1 MFEAVLEV
9 KSLSHRGAVQTD
21 KLEAANFLCP
31 TFVTIQQRLIAET
44 RDIPLLR
51 LRAVMEYDE
60 AQYNIPLPKKNSD
73 ASPWLFNPKECIFDG
88 VYVACGDD
96 LSTGD
101 KEVIIALVLALGGN
115 WDAEITDRTTH
126 FVTALDNNEK
136 AKEQSDLIRV
146 LPHWIDTCAQ
156 LKRPLDEGI
165 FRFPNPTVQTDCM
178 YDGKIKKSAPPK
190 QHLKFTHGMNL
201 AEHLMA
207 LAPVFGL
214 LDGFQFRIDDDAP
227 NPQIIRRLIESSGGK
242 VVNEFT
248 PPKAPYNTVNIYICQ
263 YRDASFYS
271 EYLGSGDA
279 VVVSPLWLYYILHKK
294 SCISPLQNIFHH
306 PLPAQTLYKDN
317 YSIAITNYVGESRQY
332 LQFLIESLGAK
343 YAPALNAE
351 TDSLVACQAAGPKY
365 EAAMEWDLL
374 AVNHIYLEHCYAEYN
389 LFTPAKIRYL
399 TYQQGGSLLPTVGQQ
414 ALNLTVLR
422 RLDAETSHSDT
433 RLRSKRVNNESIT
446 EATTSFAPP
455 QKRPRPAAAVS
466 SLASQPSAAEK
477 PATQSLP
484 AMLQYRLL
492 ITGVSEFKRLRQV
505 QALIRAAPNWEMTED
520 PLTATHVVA
529 RGIYRTAK
537 LLASLA
543 HAPTYLNVSFL
554 AASADAGAL
563 ADPADPRFTL
573 HDEETERAL
582 GRRLPEILA
591 RARVFHTQGG
601 LLQGYT
607 FHLTGGIK
615 GGFEVIDGLI
625 RVHGGNPSVHLIK
638 ATSRIAEDCI
648 PSRVVVGTS
657 GEITEKVIMVTIP
670 EQTAF
675 LRAFSKH
682 VPNGLCFSGEWLLTC
697 ILKMELDLD
706 ESHTLK
712 AL

>member
-1 MFEAVLEV
+1 MVDYNEV
-9 KSLSHRGAVQTD
+9 
-21 KLEAANFLCP
+21 
-31 TFVTIQQRLIAET
+31 
-44 RDIPLLR
+44 
-51 LRAVMEYDE
+51 
-60 AQYNIPLPKKNSD
+60 QYNIPLPKKNSE

-88 VYVACGDD
+88 VYVACGND

-126 FVTALDNNEK
+126 FVTVLDNNEK
-136 AKEQSDLIRV
+136 AKKRSDIIRV

-165 FRFPNPTVQTDCM
+165 YRFPNPTVQTDCM
-178 YDGKIKKSAPPK
+178 YDGRIKKSAPPK
-190 QHLKFTHGMNL
+190 QQIRFTHGMNL
-201 AEHLMA
+201 AENLMS
-207 LAPVFGL
+207 LAPVSGL
-214 LDGFQFRIDDDAP
+214 LDGFEFRIDDDAP
-227 NPQIIRRLIESSGGK
+227 NSQIIRRLIESSGGK
-242 VVNEFT
+242 VVNKFT
-248 PPKAPYNTVNIYICQ
+248 LLKAPYNTVNIYICQ
-263 YRDASFYS
+263 YRDAPFYS
-271 EYLGSGDA
+271 EYLCSGDA
-279 VVVSPLWLYYILHKK
+279 VVVSPLWLYYILHTE

-306 PLPAQTLYKDN
+306 PLPVQTLYKDN

-332 LQFLIESLGAK
+332 LQFLIESLGAR

-351 TDSLVACQAAGPKY
+351 TDCLVACQAAGPKY
-365 EAAMEWDLL
+365 EAAIEWDLL
-374 AVNHIYLEHCYAEYN
+374 AVNHIYLEYCYAEYN
-389 LFTPAKIRYL
+389 LFTPARIRYL

-414 ALNLTVLR
+414 ALNLATLR
-422 RLDAETSHSDT
+422 RLDAETNHLDT
-433 RLRSKRVNNESIT
+433 RLRFKRTNNESTT
-446 EATTSFAPP
+446 ETSFGPT
-455 QKRPRPAAAVS
+455 QKRPRPATVIS
-466 SLASQPSAAEK
+466 SLAAEK
-477 PATQSLP
+477 PATQSPL
-484 AMLQYRLL
+484 AMPQYRLL

-505 QALIRAAPNWEMTED
+505 QALISAAPNWEMTED

-554 AASADAGAL
+554 TVSAESGTL
-563 ADPADPRFTL
+563 ADPADPRFAL

-591 RARVFHTQGG
+591 RARVFHAQGG

-607 FHLTGGIK
+607 FHLTAGIK

-625 RVHGGNPSVHLIK
+625 RVHGGNPSVYLAK

-675 LRAFSKH
+675 LRAFRKH

-697 ILKMELDLD
+697 ILKMELDFD

-712 AL
+712 IA

>member
-1 MFEAVLEV
+1 VLG
-9 KSLSHRGAVQTD
+9 SRGAVQTD
-21 KLEAANFLCP
+21 NLEAADFLCP
-31 TFVTIQQRLIAET
+31 TFVTTQQRLIAEA

-60 AQYNIPLPKKNSD
+60 VQYNIPLPKKNSD

-88 VYVACGDD
+88 VYVACGND
-96 LSTGD
+96 LSAGD

-126 FVTALDNNEK
+126 FVTALDDNEK
-136 AKEQSDLIRV
+136 AKERSDLIRV

-190 QHLKFTHGMNL
+190 QHLRFTHGMNL
-201 AEHLMA
+201 AEHLIS

-214 LDGFQFRIDDDAP
+214 LNGFEFQIDEDAP

-242 VVNEFT
+242 VVNKFT

-263 YRDASFYS
+263 YRDAPFYS
-271 EYLGSGDA
+271 EYLRFGDA
-279 VVVSPLWLYYILHKK
+279 VVVSPLWLYYILHTE

-351 TDSLVACQAAGPKY
+351 TDCLVACQAAGPKY

-374 AVNHIYLEHCYAEYN
+374 AVNHIYLEHCYAECN
-389 LFTPAKIRYL
+389 LFTPARIWYL

-414 ALNLTVLR
+414 ALNLAVLR
-422 RLDAETSHSDT
+422 RLDAETSHLDT
-433 RLRSKRVNNESIT
+433 QLRSKRANNESTT
-446 EATTSFAPP
+446 EATAFFGPA
-455 QKRPRPAAAVS
+455 QKRSRPATAVS
-466 SLASQPSAAEK
+466 SLASQPSAVEK
-477 PATQSLP
+477 PAKQTSTGV
-484 AMLQYRLL
+484 LQYRLL

-505 QALIRAAPNWEMTED
+505 QALIRAAPNWEMAED

-563 ADPADPRFTL
+563 ADPVDPRFAL

-601 LLQGYT
+601 LLKGYT
-607 FHLTGGIK
+607 FHLTSGIK

-625 RVHGGNPSVHLIK
+625 RVHGGNPSVYLVK

-648 PSRVVVGTS
+648 PSRVVVDTS
-657 GEITEKVIMVTIP
+657 GEIIEKVIMVTIP

-712 AL
+712 VA